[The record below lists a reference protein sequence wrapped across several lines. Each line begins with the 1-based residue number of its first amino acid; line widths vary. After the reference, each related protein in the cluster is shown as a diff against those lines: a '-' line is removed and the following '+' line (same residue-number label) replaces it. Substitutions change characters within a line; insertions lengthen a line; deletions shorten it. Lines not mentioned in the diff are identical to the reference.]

1 MAKRIR
7 VDSEKLIQMV
17 QEGTVQKEILEK
29 FGLNSASQLKVAYAD
44 ALMTTG
50 KAPVIKKGRR
60 ARKPAALAR
69 RVKIGKRGS
78 IAIPKRIVE
87 ELGLK
92 IGDTFLVRPSKA
104 GISLKKA
111 ADR

>member
-17 QEGTVQKEILEK
+17 QKGTVQKEILEK
-29 FGLNSASQLKVAYAD
+29 FGLNTATQLKVAYAD
-44 ALMTTG
+44 ALITTG
-50 KAPVIKKGRR
+50 KAPAIQKSSR
-60 ARKPAALAR
+60 AAKSTQAAR

-92 IGDTFLVRPSKA
+92 IGDTFQVRPSKA
-104 GISLKKA
+104 GISLKKTGS
-111 ADR
+111 R